1 MKFLDIQSAK
11 FWEEVVG
18 FLAFPPNFLADWDL
32 AYTLEEEDG

>member
-11 FWEEVVG
+11 FWKKVVG
-18 FLAFPPNFLADWDL
+18 FLAFLPNFLADWDL